1 MQGCW
6 GALGDEEREVL
17 GWGHGFLLGSICPG
31 CADLGTMHLSPWA
44 RAAHGTGV
52 GSLLEGGRGG
62 PPTLTLCCAVTS
74 CVPLSAIP
82 WAVTRQVP
90 LFMEFSRQEY
100 WSGLP
105 GDLSDPGIEPVSL
118 VFPALAGR
126 FFTTRATWEVLS
138 LLMASASAIWGMITS
153 VTWRK
158 VFRGHESLG
167 KPGSS

>member
-17 GWGHGFLLGSICPG
+17 GWGHGFLLGSICPEF
-31 CADLGTMHLSPWA
+31 ADLGTMLLCPWA

-52 GSLLEGGRGG
+52 GSSLEGGRGG
-62 PPTLTLCCAVTS
+62 PPTQTLCCAVTS

-126 FFTTRATWEVLS
+126 FFTTSATWEVLS